1 MNATQK
7 WMPQHWRSG
16 CWVSAHTRNNGVKV
30 SRHWRSG
37 SQVQG
42 HYCAVGQQDQPPPR
56 HHPQDPGGPPRRR
69 TLWPRSPRVGQPDQ
83 QDNPTLAIILPPG
96 LNNAAVALALA
107 ETGQYTIWP
116 RHPAE
121 PEPWAKARLTSVT
134 WTDPQQEQHWA
145 GELTTGTDSVILPEQ
160 VHRITLEINITPPQ
174 GPERSFQVDTGVFFN
189 ADRTITTVPGSSL
202 SPDEAIRLLHRLEQ
216 HRPAQHH
223 READRTV
230 RRNNRVR
237 ELLGAANPERAV
249 QQAMAETIRTIP
261 PPALSI
267 SRPLTIPC
275 PGTGY
280 RITVEPDPLQN
291 PAAQTDTP
299 REKTESPAAAG
310 VNGQTNPHPESLHHE
325 DHLP

>member
-16 CWVSAHTRNNGVKV
+16 CWVSAHTRSNGAKV

-42 HYCAVGQQDQPPPR
+42 HYCALGQRDQPPPR
-56 HHPQDPGGPPRRR
+56 RKPQDPAGARRHR
-69 TLWPRSPRVGQPDQ
+69 TLWPRSPRTGLPVPE
-83 QDNPTLAIILPPG
+83 DNPTLAITLPPG
-96 LNNAAVALALA
+96 LNNAAAALALA

-116 RHPAE
+116 RPPAG
-121 PEPWAKARLTSVT
+121 PEPWARARLVSVT
-134 WTDPQQEQHWA
+134 WTDPQDTQHWA

-160 VHRITLEINITPPQ
+160 VRRITLEIAITPPQ

-202 SPDEAIRLLHRLEQ
+202 SPEEAIRLLQRLEQ
-216 HRPAQHH
+216 HQAGHH
-223 READRTV
+223 PQQTDTGRTA

-237 ELLGAANPERAV
+237 ELLGAPNPERAV
-249 QQAMAETIRTIP
+249 QQAMAEAIRVIP

-267 SRPLTIPC
+267 TRPLTIPC

-280 RITVEPDPLQN
+280 RITVEPDPLQDH
-291 PAAQTDTP
+291 PARTDTP
-299 REKTESPAAAG
+299 AQAP
-310 VNGQTNPHPESLHHE
+310 Q
-325 DHLP
+325 